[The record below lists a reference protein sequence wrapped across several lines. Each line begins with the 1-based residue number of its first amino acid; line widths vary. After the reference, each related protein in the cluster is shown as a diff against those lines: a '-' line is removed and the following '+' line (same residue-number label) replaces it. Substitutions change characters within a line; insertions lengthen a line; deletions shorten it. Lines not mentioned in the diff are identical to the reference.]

1 MITEIVTFPI
11 PDSMTRDQVIAH
23 FEATMP
29 GWAANPDLIRKNDLY
44 DPEARQGG
52 GVYLWKTLAAA
63 KAGHGARRCAA
74 STVQPPASPI
84 SKHPSSSTTPS
95 DAQRQAPLTLGFW

>member
-29 GWAANPDLIRKNDLY
+29 GWAANPDLIRKNYLY
-44 DPEARQGG
+44 DPETRQGG

-63 KAGHGARRCAA
+63 KAGHDATWCEKVRRIYGAA
-74 STVQPPASPI
+74 
-84 SKHPSSSTTPS
+84 PSFAYFETPFVL
-95 DAQRQAPLTLGFW
+95 DNTL